1 MGVFDVGMVFSFES
15 NQPTNIGLC
24 FDCYLSY
31 PWSFCIHIVGWICT
45 VMPIWLILYIIS
57 VHLKVRLTDM
67 MDVTIT
73 ELRANLLKY
82 LKIAQRGEK
91 INVISKGTPL
101 ATLTAPI
108 TERNEAKEK
117 LKRLAKTAVI
127 NDIVSPTNENWDAMK

>member
-1 MGVFDVGMVFSFES
+1 
-15 NQPTNIGLC
+15 
-24 FDCYLSY
+24 
-31 PWSFCIHIVGWICT
+31 
-45 VMPIWLILYIIS
+45 
-57 VHLKVRLTDM
+57 M

-91 INVISKGTPL
+91 INVTSKGAAL

-108 TERNEAKEK
+108 ARRNEAKEK

-127 NDIVSPTNENWDAMK
+127 NDIISPTNEDWDAMK

>member
-1 MGVFDVGMVFSFES
+1 MSAR
-15 NQPTNIGLC
+15 PTI
-24 FDCYLSY
+24 
-31 PWSFCIHIVGWICT
+31 
-45 VMPIWLILYIIS
+45 
-57 VHLKVRLTDM
+57 M

-91 INVISKGTPL
+91 INVTSKGSPL

-108 TERNEAKEK
+108 TQRNEAKEK

-127 NDIVSPTNENWDAMK
+127 NDIVSPTKENWDAMK